1 MRIANIAN
9 ELKFANRI
17 GQTLSTE
24 EHIALEVSVLRLAQE
39 YSFEGFNFWG
49 RVEGVLKNYYVIE
62 GVNLKGASSFVAKKY
77 FWR

>member
-17 GQTLSTE
+17 GQTLATDE
-24 EHIALEVSVLRLAQE
+24 RIALEVSVLKLAQE
-39 YSFEGFNFWG
+39 YCFEAFNFWG
-49 RVEGVLKNYYVIE
+49 RVEGVLKNYYIIE
-62 GVNLKGASSFVAKKY
+62 GVNLKGASNFVAKKY